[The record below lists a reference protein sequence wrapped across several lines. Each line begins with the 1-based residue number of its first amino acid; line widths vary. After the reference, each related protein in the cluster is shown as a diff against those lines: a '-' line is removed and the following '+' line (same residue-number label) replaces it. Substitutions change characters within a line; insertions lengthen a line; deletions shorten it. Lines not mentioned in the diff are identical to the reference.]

1 MPKSC
6 EGGDPDMDDA
16 GNVAVYYN
24 NFLPKVDELSQNAQ
38 DQSTTSSILKMINET
53 YYQEGQ
59 AANDTCV

>member
-6 EGGDPDMDDA
+6 EGGDPDMDGTD
-16 GNVAVYYN
+16 NVAVYYN
-24 NFLPKVDELSQNAQ
+24 NFLPEVDELSQNAQ

-59 AANDTCV
+59 AANDTCI

>member
-6 EGGDPDMDDA
+6 EGGDPDMDGA

-24 NFLPKVDELSQNAQ
+24 NFLPEVDELSQNAQ

-59 AANDTCV
+59 AANDTCI